1 MYWNDILIHACI
13 YQYSSRRKPP
23 VGHPH
28 SRQVPVR
35 SLMNQRQLQ
44 GIRHSPTTTPSSA
57 DDGDPTVT
65 RGNGTSGNA
74 VAIGN
79 GTRHDTNGAAV
90 SGGEVHGEEFVGECD
105 VRCLTFTVE
114 NCVIFMCPLGIIVCE
129 HKRQSCS

>member
-1 MYWNDILIHACI
+1 MGCIWNDILIHACI

-23 VGHPH
+23 VGRPH

-35 SLMNQRQLQ
+35 SLMSQRPLQ
-44 GIRHSPTTTPSSA
+44 GIRHSPTTTPSSD
-57 DDGDPTVT
+57 DDGDSTVA

-114 NCVIFMCPLGIIVCE
+114 N
-129 HKRQSCS
+129 